1 MQPDISK
8 ITITDN
14 LCRLEHFIANAIIAP
29 RKIMKEWSLVTNQTP
44 AVKIGYVGQHLASL
58 ITGVAGTG
66 SGARGDDLIDGT
78 EVKSC
83 NKVDQ
88 VDKCK
93 DCNGHVMRYES
104 KCSTCG
110 SEKIAR
116 KDDSKWLFS
125 VRDEHELNQY
135 LGLERILLILMDY
148 PKFSEGDFKDIRIT
162 AYEIYPKEDRASVFR
177 DLINNHYYN
186 IYLPK
191 ITGKLKEDVTKGNPM
206 NLHPF
211 GFQFFKCNPV
221 LTFSCIIK
229 DIDSNP
235 EIHIDKDAY
244 VLPEQ
249 DRPSSLPSM
258 LMPTQLLKEAEW
270 RAFLEKANYET
281 EVRPLL
287 TENVPYDE
295 LCRIPIKRRVKIL
308 PFIDEKLRGYIPLR
322 DIKPVIQKAHYQR

>member
-1 MQPDISK
+1 MTPDVSK
-8 ITITDN
+8 ITISDN
-14 LCRLEHFIANAIIAP
+14 LYRLEQFIANAIIAP
-29 RKIMKEWSLVTNQTP
+29 RKIMKEWSLVTSQTP

-93 DCNGHVMRYES
+93 VCNSHVMRYEE
-104 KCSTCG
+104 KCSSCG
-110 SEKIAR
+110 SDKIAR

-125 VRDEHELNQY
+125 VRDEHELIQY
-135 LGLERILLILMDY
+135 LNLDRVLLVLMDY
-148 PKFSEGDFKDIRIT
+148 PKFAEGDFKDIRIS
-162 AYEIYPKEDRASVFR
+162 AFEIYPKEDRASVFR

-221 LTFSCIIK
+221 LTFSCVIK

-235 EIHIDKDAY
+235 QILIDSDSY

-249 DRPSSLPSM
+249 DRPSSLPS
-258 LMPTQLLKEAEW
+258 LPMPTSLLKEAEW
-270 RAFLEKANYET
+270 KTFLDKADYEKEI
-281 EVRPLL
+281 RPLL
-287 TENVPYDE
+287 SEDVSYE
-295 LCRIPIKRRVKIL
+295 VLSRMPIKRRAKVL
-308 PFIDEKLRGYIPLR
+308 PYIDEVLRGYIPLR

>member
-1 MQPDISK
+1 MIPDISK

-14 LCRLEHFIANAIIAP
+14 LNHLEHFIANAIIAP
-29 RKIMKEWSLVTNQTP
+29 RRIMKDWSLITNQTP

-93 DCNGHVMRYES
+93 SCGGHVMRYET

-110 SEKIAR
+110 SDKIAR
-116 KDDSKWLFS
+116 KDDSELRFS

-135 LGLERILLILMDY
+135 VSLDRILLILMDY

-162 AYEIYPKEDRASVFR
+162 AYEIYPKEERASVFR

-191 ITGKLKEDVTKGNPM
+191 ITGKLKEDLTKGNPM

-211 GFQFFKCNPV
+211 SVQFYKCNPV

-229 DIDSNP
+229 NIDSSP
-235 EIHIDKDAY
+235 EIQIDSDSY
-244 VLPEQ
+244 VSPEQ
-249 DRPSSLPSM
+249 ERPSSLPSM
-258 LMPTQLLKEAEW
+258 LMPTTLLKEAEW
-270 RAFLEKANYET
+270 MAFLDSADYET

-287 TENVPYDE
+287 AKDISYEG
-295 LCRIPIKRRVKIL
+295 LCRMPIKLKDKVL
-308 PFIDEKLRGYIPLR
+308 PFIDETLRGYIPLR
-322 DIKPVIQKAHYQR
+322 DIKPVIQKVHYQR